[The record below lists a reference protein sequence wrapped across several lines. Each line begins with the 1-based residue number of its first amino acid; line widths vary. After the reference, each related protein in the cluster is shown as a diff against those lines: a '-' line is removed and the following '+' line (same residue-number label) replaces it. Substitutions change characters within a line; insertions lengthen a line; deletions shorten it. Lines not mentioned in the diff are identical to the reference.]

1 MKSYL
6 FILLLFLVNIVYCQ
20 NITVA
25 SETMLDSTEMDT
37 SLAITIYYND
47 GSSTIHSQ
55 LRMEISWGYNNISK
69 RFKVETI
76 LIDDKTTI
84 IKAASIDR
92 IISHDGKV
100 TTGKKLRMVSSTLTA
115 APYVIVGI
123 IISLVLIL

>member
-37 SLAITIYYND
+37 SSAITIYYND

-55 LRMEISWGYNNISK
+55 LRMDISWGYNIYK
-69 RFKVETI
+69 GFKVETI

-84 IKAASIDR
+84 IKAACIDR

-123 IISLVLIL
+123 IISLALIL